1 MARRTHAEG
10 ADQPARLNDPSGLP
24 QGVGRRYNRCFLLL
38 LGRRSTVGQQTL
50 TLLIGV
56 RIPTSQPDFARAS
69 RELRLGR
76 LRRPRPSASLPHA
89 IMANVPSPART
100 HSEEPQKMTEPIAQ
114 NRSQVLAAK
123 RWMDDE
129 AGMERASLGP
139 AEYVAYRMK
148 VSPADAE
155 ALVAAVY
162 ALDEEEA

>member
-1 MARRTHAEG
+1 MHDQADSRGHGHRPNRGRTTRRNA
-10 ADQPARLNDPSGLP
+10 QR
-24 QGVGRRYNRCFLLL
+24 
-38 LGRRSTVGQQTL
+38 
-50 TLLIGV
+50 
-56 RIPTSQPDFARAS
+56 
-69 RELRLGR
+69 
-76 LRRPRPSASLPHA
+76 
-89 IMANVPSPART
+89 
-100 HSEEPQKMTEPIAQ
+100 TEPIAQ

-162 ALDEEEA
+162 ALEEEAEAK